1 MHTNWRLS
9 LSGGNDTIAAMLTIT
24 LFGEFQCLEHGQ
36 PISALYA
43 PRLRALI
50 AYLLLHRATPVARQQ
65 LAYHFWPESGDGQ
78 ARTNLRNLLNQL
90 RNALPTLD
98 AYIATDQ
105 QAFHWRPTAPAKVD
119 LLEFQQAL
127 LQAHQAQASESRR
140 QALAAAIELY
150 QADLLPSAYEE
161 WLISWRDALRHDY
174 LQALETLADL
184 LADAHEY
191 RTALAITQRLLTVDS
206 LRESTYARL
215 MQLHAAIGDRATA
228 LRVYHTCATTMLR
241 EVGVEPAPTTRTI
254 YERLLNL
261 EHEEHTPPLLPTAAP
276 LIGRATAWS
285 HLQKTWQQ
293 AQRSGP
299 RLLLLSGEAGI
310 GKTRLAEELVEWV
323 SRQGIATAIAHC
335 YHTTGGL
342 ALAPIL
348 DWVRAG
354 PLQPALAALDPLRR
368 AALARLLPELADAT
382 ALTDP
387 VSPSSDSWQRQR
399 LFEALA
405 HLLLWKAEPR
415 LLVIDDLQWGDS
427 ETLDWLHYLLRLQ
440 RRTRF
445 LIVGTIRSEEL
456 TPGQALHQ
464 LILQLRR
471 SEEVVEVWL
480 ERLDQATTANLVTT
494 LTGQPLDAQAAAA
507 FFDQTEGNPLF
518 IVETVRAQLRAQAE
532 GELALPPPELSANL
546 AALPP
551 KVHAVIEARL
561 ARLSPTARS
570 LVDVAAVIGRSF
582 TIEALAR
589 ASEQSEDTLTL
600 GLDELWQNKIVRTQD
615 ADAYNFS
622 HEKLREVAYAALSPA
637 WRRLLHQRVARALTA
652 LHATQ
657 RDEVSGQLAY
667 HYEQCSQIREAIKA
681 YSRAASLEQRRFAST
696 QAIAFLQRAL
706 TLLPR
711 IADNEERQRLELEV
725 QVALGPLLLARR
737 GYGAPEVEAT
747 LRRAHE
753 LCQQDGEVGQLFRV
767 LGGLSR
773 FYLVLPNLEASLTI
787 GRQMLAMAEA
797 QQRPPLLIEAHNA
810 LGATCFQRGDIAA
823 AHHHLGAAIAL
834 FTDQLQDDHPLL
846 YGQDPRVVAY
856 ARQAWAVWLLG
867 DERAALAHS
876 QQALALVEQTVSDPF
891 SRALTL
897 AHTALL
903 YQLMADVAQAQQYA
917 QRAHALAEQ
926 QGFPFFLGMA
936 EQIWGWA
943 LVKTGERTQG
953 MEKLQV
959 GLVRFR
965 ATGAELGIPYFA
977 ALHAEAYAAIGQLE
991 QGLATLADGLNTIAK
1006 THERWIEPQLHYL
1019 HGQLLQWRPASA
1031 HQAQTS
1037 YRQALTVA
1045 QALGAVGWLPRI
1057 QRALAECE

>member
-1 MHTNWRLS
+1 
-9 LSGGNDTIAAMLTIT
+9 MLTIT

-98 AYIATDQ
+98 TYIATDQ

-127 LQAHQAQASESRR
+127 LQAQQAQASESRR

-184 LADAHEY
+184 LADAHDY
-191 RTALAITQRLLTVDS
+191 RAALAITQRLLTVDS
-206 LRESTYARL
+206 LREGTYARL

-241 EVGVEPAPTTRTI
+241 ELGVEPAPTTRTI

-261 EHEEHTPPLLPTAAP
+261 DHDEHSVTLLPNAAP
-276 LIGRATAWS
+276 LLGRSEAWR
-285 HLQKTWQQ
+285 HLQKAWQQ
-293 AQRSGP
+293 TQRGGP
-299 RLLLLSGEAGI
+299 RLLFITGEAGI
-310 GKTRLAEELVEWV
+310 GKTRLAEEFAEWV
-323 SRQGIATAIAHC
+323 NRQGIAIATAHC
-335 YHTTGGL
+335 YRTAGGL
-342 ALAPIL
+342 ALTPLL
-348 DWVRAG
+348 DWVRTG
-354 PLQPALAALDPLRR
+354 LFRPALAALDPIRR
-368 AALARLLPELADAT
+368 AALARLLPEVADTAT
-382 ALTDP
+382 SAEPAPL
-387 VSPSSDSWQRQR
+387 SSDNWQRQR
-399 LFEALA
+399 LFEVLA
-405 HLLLWKAEPR
+405 HLILWKEEPL
-415 LLVIDDLQWGDS
+415 LLVIDDLQWADS
-427 ETLDWLHYLLRLQ
+427 ETLDWLHYLVRLQ
-440 RRTRF
+440 RRARL
-445 LIVGTIRSEEL
+445 LIVGTIRSEEVL
-456 TPGQALHQ
+456 PGEALHQ
-464 LILQLRR
+464 LLLQLRR
-471 SEEVVEVWL
+471 SDELVEVAL
-480 ERLDQATTANLVTT
+480 DRFDQATTAKLVTT
-494 LTGQPLDAQAAAA
+494 LTGQALDAQATAD
-507 FFDQTEGNPLF
+507 FFEQTEGNPLF
-518 IVETVRAQLRAQAE
+518 IVETVRAHLRIQAE
-532 GELALPPPELSANL
+532 GELAIQPQTLLTNP

-561 ARLSPTARS
+561 ARLSPSARS

-582 TIEALAR
+582 TVETLAR

-652 LHATQ
+652 LHAAQ
-657 RDEVSGQLAY
+657 LDGVRGQLAY
-667 HYEQCSQIREAIKA
+667 HFEQCGQIKEAING
-681 YSRAASLEQRRFAST
+681 YSQAAALEQRRFAST
-696 QAIAFLQRAL
+696 QAIVFLQRAL
-706 TLLPR
+706 SLLPR
-711 IADNEERQRLELEV
+711 LANEGERQSLELGL
-725 QVALGPLLLARR
+725 QVTLGPLLLARR
-737 GYGAPEVEAT
+737 GYGAPEVETT

-753 LCQQDGEVGQLFRV
+753 LCQQYGEAGQLFRV

-773 FYLVLPNLEASLTI
+773 FYLVLPNLDASLAV

-797 QQRPPLLIEAHNA
+797 QQRPAFLIEAHNA
-810 LGATCFQRGDIAA
+810 LGATCFQRGEIATA
-823 AHHHLGAAIAL
+823 QHHLGEAIAR
-834 FTDQLQDDHPLL
+834 FTDHLQDEHALL

-856 ARQAWAVWLLG
+856 ARQAWTLWLLG
-867 DERAALAHS
+867 DEAAALAHS
-876 QQALALVEQTVSDPF
+876 QQALALVTQTVSDPF
-891 SRALTL
+891 SRTLTL

-903 YQLMADVAQAQQYA
+903 YQLMEDVTQAQYYA
-917 QRAHALAEQ
+917 QLAHTLAEE

-943 LVKTGERTQG
+943 LVKAGERAQG

-965 ATGAELGIPYFA
+965 GTGAELGTPYFA
-977 ALHAEAYAAIGQLE
+977 TLHAEAYAQIGQLE
-991 QGLATLADGLNTIAK
+991 QGLATLADGLRVAHKNL
-1006 THERWIEPQLHYL
+1006 ERWNEPQLYYL
-1019 HGQLLQWRPASA
+1019 QGQLLRLRPAAAAQA
-1031 HQAQTS
+1031 HASLTQAQS
-1037 YRQALTVA
+1037 SAA
-1045 QALGAVGWLPRI
+1045 SLGAIGWLPRI
-1057 QRALAECE
+1057 QRALESHPSPSHIS